1 MQGFLAA
8 MNGVADGQADR
19 MADAVACLDL
29 SEISEIIRDERG
41 PELAIDLKE
50 VIHDRFGVDY
60 HERSVSRLLH
70 ELGFSHMSARPR
82 HPGQDPEMLETYKKT
97 SPGRSPRR

>member
-1 MQGFLAA
+1 MAA
-8 MNGVADGQADR
+8 FDARIDGSSER
-19 MADAVACLDL
+19 SYLL
-29 SEISEIIRDERG
+29 SLSRLVKETDV
-41 PELAIDLKE
+41 DLKE

-82 HPGQDPEMLETYKKT
+82 HPGQDPEMLETFKKT